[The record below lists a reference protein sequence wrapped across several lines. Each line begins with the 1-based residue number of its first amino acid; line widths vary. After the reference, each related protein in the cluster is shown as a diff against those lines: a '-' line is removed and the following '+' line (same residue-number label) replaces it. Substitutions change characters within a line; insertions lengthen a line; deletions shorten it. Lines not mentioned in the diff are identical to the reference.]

1 MSETMKKRYEDVSAT
16 LCAIHGLK
24 YSHCLTR
31 EEAEAIES
39 LLDDLMAERGK
50 KINLDEIFPK
60 ELTRPG
66 VYYIWGRDG
75 EWHQWTSTSI
85 LKALSHA
92 FYNLTYHNGPTSP
105 VVDVEVCRDDWSKG
119 GKRERLARVRVRLG
133 LTVEIVESK

>member
-60 ELTRPG
+60 EATTFCAKPADKQGTGIEYKDCQTACDKAYGMYGPG
-66 VYYIWGRDG
+66 
-75 EWHQWTSTSI
+75 E
-85 LKALSHA
+85 
-92 FYNLTYHNGPTSP
+92 YNVVAYQGHWSSKETYRT
-105 VVDVEVCRDDWSKG
+105 E
-119 GKRERLARVRVRLG
+119 LARVRVRLG
-133 LTVEIVESK
+133 LTVEIVEDK

>member
-50 KINLDEIFPK
+50 KK
-60 ELTRPG
+60 E
-66 VYYIWGRDG
+66 
-75 EWHQWTSTSI
+75 
-85 LKALSHA
+85 
-92 FYNLTYHNGPTSP
+92 P
-105 VVDVEVCRDDWSKG
+105 VACYVCRLDAETG
-119 GKRERLARVRVRLG
+119 GKVWELIDDEDVQISNLRFMSEAYEEGTKILVI
-133 LTVEIVESK
+133 ED

>member
-1 MSETMKKRYEDVSAT
+1 MSETIEERYEKAKEVMEGDIAE
-16 LCAIHGLK
+16 LFIIH
-24 YSHCLTR
+24 
-31 EEAEAIES
+31 

>member
-50 KINLDEIFPK
+50 MKERVELDELF
-60 ELTRPG
+60 G
-66 VYYIWGRDG
+66 VDVRRRADYYRAFNEKGNQLEGDKSLQRVCAYLLRAYDP
-75 EWHQWTSTSI
+75 QPFI
-85 LKALSHA
+85 LKAHT
-92 FYNLTYHNGPTSP
+92 FEDGG
-105 VVDVEVCRDDWSKG
+105 DVEIA
-119 GKRERLARVRVRLG
+119 EMRVRINPI
-133 LTVEIVESK
+133 TVEIVEDK

>member
-50 KINLDEIFPK
+50 MKERLDRQRE
-60 ELTRPG
+60 ELTSLGFEVWTLRGVRP
-66 VYYIWGRDG
+66 
-75 EWHQWTSTSI
+75 HST
-85 LKALSHA
+85 
-92 FYNLTYHNGPTSP
+92 
-105 VVDVEVCRDDWSKG
+105 
-119 GKRERLARVRVRLG
+119 
-133 LTVEIVESK
+133 